1 MRIKRNKLVTVF
13 AAILMIV
20 ATFLPNFASAAE
32 NADLANGEYTI
43 NFIVYKDGTKSAS
56 VMDGYANK
64 PAKLFVEDG
73 QLKVQVTFNNADMIQ
88 AFQIQQDGSYVD
100 ATVINEDEDNKLR
113 TVEFAVPDLTTL
125 LQAKTHVV
133 VPMIPGYD
141 NWYDVD
147 MEFFPDTL
155 TAVNV
160 EVPNDDED
168 TNDSSEPG
176 GNDGTEP
183 DDNDGSEPD
192 EDGTNPE
199 QGDDGGDLEHPDGS
213 TPEDEKVYTLDYSAI
228 RADNE
233 NLSSMDNRFV
243 KPATIK
249 EKADKYYLS
258 IALTESGKEYV
269 TGLELQQEDGTWM
282 SANSEFEIK
291 NFEFTSLD
299 DPINAQVS
307 MEVPMPNGNVYKNT
321 QPFRIVLASNND
333 SEPDQ
338 NDGTTPEEEQDDEE
352 QPETEIEK
360 YTIDFTIFKDGT
372 NSISVMDGYTEK
384 PALLSIED
392 GKNMIYLTLKN
403 SSWIKAFQTEGSGE
417 MKDAEVVSEDQK
429 ADTRTVKFEVADL
442 QAKINAF
449 TKVTIPE
456 INYDND
462 YTVQIQFDPD
472 SKKPVGDK
480 DPSDD
485 DDPTDDGNQPGDDN
499 QGDNHNP
506 PGNNQQSGNNNQSSN
521 DDDDDRLK
529 YPTLPTNKVQSTAGP
544 NPKTGDTTNWIA
556 SILLLVMSG
565 TYIWFRFR
573 RMRVSE

>member
-20 ATFLPNFASAAE
+20 ATFLPSFASAAE
-32 NADLANGEYTI
+32 NMDLANGEYTI
-43 NFIVYKDGTKSAS
+43 DFIVYKDGTKSAS
-56 VMDGYANK
+56 VMDGYTNK
-64 PAKLFVEDG
+64 PAKVFVEDG
-73 QLKVQVTFNNADMIQ
+73 QLKMQVTFNNADMIQ

-147 MEFFPDTL
+147 IEFFPDTL

-160 EVPNDDED
+160 ENPNDDE
-168 TNDSSEPG
+168 G
-176 GNDGTEP
+176 A
-183 DDNDGSEPD
+183 NDGSEPGENDGTESD
-192 EDGTNPE
+192 EDGTNPD
-199 QGDDGGDLEHPDGS
+199 QGDDGTETEDPDGS
-213 TPEDEKVYTLDYSAI
+213 TPEEEKVYTVDYSAI

-233 NLSSMDNRFV
+233 NPSSMDNRFV

-249 EKADKYYLS
+249 EKAGKYYLS

-269 TGLELQQEDGTWM
+269 TGLELQKEDETWV
-282 SANSEFEIK
+282 SANSEYEIIDFEL
-291 NFEFTSLD
+291 TSLEE
-299 DPINAQVS
+299 PINAQVS
-307 MEVPMPNGNVYKNT
+307 MEVPMPNGDVYKNT
-321 QPFRIVLASNND
+321 QPFRIVLASNSD
-333 SEPDQ
+333 ADPDE
-338 NDGTTPEEEQDDEE
+338 NDGTTPEEEQDDEG

-372 NSISVMDGYTEK
+372 DSISVMDGYTEK

-392 GKNMIYLTLKN
+392 GKNMMYLTLKN
-403 SSWIKAFQTEGSGE
+403 SSWIKAFQTEGAGE
-417 MKDAEVVSEDQK
+417 MKDAEVVSEDQE
-429 ADTRTVKFEVADL
+429 ADTRTVKFEVEDL
-442 QAKINAF
+442 SAKINAF

-472 SKKPVGDK
+472 SKKPIGDK

-485 DDPTDDGNQPGDDN
+485 DDQPDDGNQPGDNN

-506 PGNNQQSGNNNQSSN
+506 PGNNQQSGNNNQSPN
-521 DDDDDRLK
+521 DDDDRLK

-544 NPKTGDTTNWIA
+544 NPKTGDTTNWIL

-573 RMRVSE
+573 RIRVSE